1 MTARVIAIANR
12 KGGVGKTTTAVNVA
26 AELADRG
33 RRILLID
40 MDPQGH
46 AGLGVG
52 VVRTKTEAAV
62 HHLFRPQGIDLGT
75 AVRPSCV
82 PGIDVLPAEADFQV
96 HEAVNDPL
104 RLIRGLAA
112 FGNRYDEIVID
123 TSPTIDITTLAAL
136 AAADHVLIPTQ
147 LQYLAYDG
155 VLRFSSILLKVATLL
170 NPRFSGLAV
179 VPIQIDMRTN
189 IQRVVLAKLLM
200 NFGPKRIFRGIRT
213 DVALAEAFG
222 ARTPVRL
229 YRPSARGAADYALLA
244 DDILTFWRGEPPLPD
259 ARVLEEAQ
267 APVLEPAF

>member
-1 MTARVIAIANR
+1 MAARVIAIANR

-26 AELADRG
+26 AELASRG

-52 VVRTKTEAAV
+52 VVRTKSEHAV
-62 HHLFRPQGIDLGT
+62 HHLFRQQGVDLGT
-75 AVRPSCV
+75 VVRPSCV
-82 PGIDVLPAEADFQV
+82 AKVDVLPADADFQV

-104 RLIRGLAA
+104 RLIRGLATLGDA
-112 FGNRYDEIVID
+112 YDEIVID

-136 AAADHVLIPTQ
+136 AAAQHVLIPTQ

-155 VLRFSSILLKVATLL
+155 VLRFSSILLKVATLM
-170 NPRFSGLAV
+170 NPRFCGLAV
-179 VPIQIDMRTN
+179 VPVQLDVRTN
-189 IQRVVLAKLLM
+189 IQRLVLAKLLM

-222 ARTPVRL
+222 ARMPVRN
-229 YRPSARGAADYALLA
+229 YRPHARGAADYALLA
-244 DDILTFWRGEPPLPD
+244 NDILSFWCGEPPASKVAILKAD
-259 ARVLEEAQ
+259 APL
-267 APVLEPAF
+267 LEPAV

>member
-26 AELADRG
+26 AELAIRG
-33 RRILLID
+33 RRTLLID

-52 VVRTKTEAAV
+52 VVRAKAEPAV
-62 HHLFRPQGIDLGT
+62 HHLFRPQSVDLRT
-75 AVRPSCV
+75 VVRPSCIAGV
-82 PGIDVLPAEADFQV
+82 DVLPAEADFQV

-104 RLIRGLAA
+104 RLIRGLATL
-112 FGNRYDEIVID
+112 GRPYDEIVID

-155 VLRFSSILLKVATLL
+155 VLRFSSILLKVATML
-170 NPRFSGLAV
+170 NPRFRGLAV
-179 VPIQIDMRTN
+179 VPVQIDVRTN

-213 DVALAEAFG
+213 DIALAEAFG
-222 ARTPVRL
+222 ARTPVRH
-229 YRPSARGAADYALLA
+229 YRPNTRGAADYALLT
-244 DDILTFWRGEPPLPD
+244 DDILTFWRGEPPRGDTEVPEAE
-259 ARVLEEAQ
+259 ARVLE
-267 APVLEPAF
+267 PAL